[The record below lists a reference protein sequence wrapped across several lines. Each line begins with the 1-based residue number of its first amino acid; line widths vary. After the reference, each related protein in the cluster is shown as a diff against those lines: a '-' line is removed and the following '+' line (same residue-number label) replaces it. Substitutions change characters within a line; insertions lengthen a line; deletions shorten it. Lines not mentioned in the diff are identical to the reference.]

1 MMKKQLLT
9 AILMLAGLVPA
20 SKVTAQEILFKEAAS
35 LEQMSEESQEW
46 EELPS
51 MNDLGMD
58 AGGYALY
65 ETQVTVSGGKATL
78 EIENVRDYA
87 VVCLDG
93 ETVGELDNDSRSL
106 TFQAT
111 DGTHTLQLYAE
122 NIGRITYGPE
132 ILDNSKGLFGTATL
146 DAEPLTGWI
155 VTPLAIHACDG
166 VDQLNF
172 GPMEESHRPC
182 FYRGTF
188 TAPTGGEWHLD
199 IRGWGM
205 GEVWL
210 NGEYLGTYW
219 EQNAQQSLPVPASM
233 LKNGENTLIVF
244 DLKNNGKRTMKL
256 TDKPIFN

>member
-1 MMKKQLLT
+1 MMKKRVLL
-9 AILMLAGLVPA
+9 AFLMLAGLWPA
-20 SKVTAQEILFKEAAS
+20 SKMAAQEILLKESAS

-46 EELPS
+46 DELPS

-65 ETQVTVSGGKATL
+65 ETQVTIKEGKATL

-87 VVCLDG
+87 IVCLDG
-93 ETVGELDNDSRSL
+93 KTVGELDNDSRSL

-111 DGTHTLQLYAE
+111 NGTHTLQLYAE

-146 DAEPLTGWI
+146 DTEPLTGWI
-155 VTPLAIHACDG
+155 VTPLAIHACDE
-166 VDQLNF
+166 VNQLNF
-172 GPMEESHRPC
+172 GPMEDNNRPC

-188 TAPTGGEWHLD
+188 ATSTSGEWHLD
-199 IRGWGM
+199 TRGWGM

-219 EQNAQQSLPVPASM
+219 EQNAQQSLPIPASM
-233 LKNGENTLIVF
+233 LKNGKNTLIVF
-244 DLKNNGKRTMKL
+244 ELKNNGKRTMKL
-256 TDKPIFN
+256 TDKPIFK

>member
-1 MMKKQLLT
+1 ME
-9 AILMLAGLVPA
+9 
-20 SKVTAQEILFKEAAS
+20 AQEILFKEAAS

-122 NIGRITYGPE
+122 TSAVS
-132 ILDNSKGLFGTATL
+132 L
-146 DAEPLTGWI
+146 
-155 VTPLAIHACDG
+155 
-166 VDQLNF
+166 
-172 GPMEESHRPC
+172 
-182 FYRGTF
+182 
-188 TAPTGGEWHLD
+188 TAPKYWT
-199 IRGWGM
+199 IRKACSAQPRWM
-205 GEVWL
+205 L
-210 NGEYLGTYW
+210 N
-219 EQNAQQSLPVPASM
+219 
-233 LKNGENTLIVF
+233 
-244 DLKNNGKRTMKL
+244 R
-256 TDKPIFN
+256 